1 MPMENNEV
9 ESSRRYTR
17 EKALI
22 AFRELAPDED
32 EDLVDAKAP
41 RTLIQYG
48 SVKRVWSRYREEQA
62 LPVLPATAIE
72 LRDFVRHLKA
82 RNLSPAT
89 LAAYVSA
96 LVTIHRYNGYQLD
109 TTLVIEHLKAAR
121 RRYGPQRR
129 AKPLLA
135 RVLKDLVDR
144 LGTKLRDIRD
154 KPLLMLAFAF
164 AARSAEVVGLD
175 LERAGSTLTG
185 TTGIVTMEPDA
196 IIVTLLTS
204 KASQDEAT
212 EIEIPDREMPSLR
225 PALAAWIERA
235 GIRPGLPLFPA
246 TIGNRVTR
254 RRMANEAI
262 LDIVRRRVAEY
273 TAATGK
279 SPEEAMALARAFSSH
294 SIRRGYCTSAS
305 RARVPL
311 ADIRKRSRHR
321 SDAMVAR
328 YVGEAEGRRSSGLSK
343 VGF

>member
-1 MPMENNEV
+1 MENNEV
-9 ESSRRYTR
+9 QSSRRYTR
-17 EKALI
+17 AKALA
-22 AFRELAPDED
+22 AFREIAPGED

-48 SVKRVWSRYREEQA
+48 SVKRVWSRYREEHG
-62 LPVLPATAIE
+62 LPVLPAAAAE
-72 LRDFVRHLKA
+72 LREFVRHLKA

-96 LVTIHRYNGYQLD
+96 LTTIHRYNGYQLD

-121 RRYGPQRR
+121 RRHGPQKR

-135 RVLKDLVDR
+135 RALKDLVDR
-144 LGTKLRDIRD
+144 LGTKLRDTRD

-185 TTGIVTMEPDA
+185 TTGVVTMEPDA
-196 IIVTLLTS
+196 IVVTLLTS
-204 KASQDEAT
+204 KGSQTEAT

-225 PALAAWIERA
+225 PALQAWIERA
-235 GIRPGLPLFPA
+235 GIQPGTPLFPA
-246 TIGNRVTR
+246 TVGNHVTR
-254 RRMANEAI
+254 RRLATESI

-279 SPEEAMALARAFSSH
+279 APEEAIALAKAFSSH

-311 ADIRKRSRHR
+311 ADIRKRSRHQ
-321 SDAMVAR
+321 SDAMVAK
-328 YVGEAEGRRSSGLSK
+328 YVGDAEGRRNTGLAK

>member
-1 MPMENNEV
+1 MENNEV

-17 EKALI
+17 EKALA
-22 AFRELAPDED
+22 AFKEIAPDED
-32 EDLVDAKAP
+32 EDLADAKAP

-48 SVKRVWSRYREEQA
+48 SVRRVWSRWREEQG
-62 LPVLPATAIE
+62 LPVLPASAAE

-89 LAAYVSA
+89 LAAYVGA
-96 LVTIHRYNGYQLD
+96 LTTIHRYNGYMLD

-121 RRYGPQRR
+121 RRHGPQKR

-135 RVLKDLVDR
+135 RDLKDLVGR
-144 LGTKLRDIRD
+144 LGTRLRDIRD

-185 TTGIVTMEPDA
+185 TTGVVTMEQDT
-196 IIVTLLTS
+196 IVVTLLSS
-204 KASQDEAT
+204 KASQTEPT
-212 EIEIPDREMPSLR
+212 EIEIPDREMPSLK
-225 PALAAWIERA
+225 PALQAWIERA
-235 GIRPGLPLFPA
+235 GIEPGNPLFPA
-246 TIGNRVTR
+246 TTGNHVTR
-254 RRMANEAI
+254 RRLANESI
-262 LDIVRRRVAEY
+262 LEIVRRRVAEY

-279 SPEEAMALARAFSSH
+279 PRKDAIALAKAFSSH

-311 ADIRKRSRHR
+311 ADIRKRSRHQ
-321 SDAMVAR
+321 SDAMVAK
-328 YVGEAEGRRSSGLSK
+328 YVGEAEGRRNTGLAK

>member
-1 MPMENNEV
+1 MEDKEV

-22 AFRELAPDED
+22 AFREIAPDED

-48 SVKRVWSRYREEQA
+48 SVKRVWSRWRDEQG
-62 LPVLPATAIE
+62 LPVLPASAVE

-89 LAAYVSA
+89 LAAYVSG
-96 LVTIHRYNGYQLD
+96 LTTIHRYNGYKLD

-121 RRYGPQRR
+121 RRHGPQRR

-135 RVLKDLVDR
+135 RTLKDLVDR

-154 KPLLMLAFAF
+154 KPLLMLTFAF
-164 AARSAEVVGLD
+164 AGRSAEVVGLD

-185 TTGIVTMEPDA
+185 TTGVVTMEADA
-196 IIVTLLTS
+196 IVVTLHTS
-204 KASQDEAT
+204 KASQTEAT

-225 PALAAWIERA
+225 PALEAWIERA
-235 GIRPGLPLFPA
+235 GIQPGTPLFPA
-246 TIGNRVTR
+246 TVGGRVTR
-254 RRMANEAI
+254 RRLANEAV

-273 TAATGK
+273 TTATGK
-279 SPEEAMALARAFSSH
+279 PPETARALAKEFTSH
-294 SIRRGYCTSAS
+294 SLRRGYCTSAS

-328 YVGEAEGRRSSGLSK
+328 YVGEAEGRRNTGLAK

>member
-1 MPMENNEV
+1 MEDKEV

-22 AFRELAPDED
+22 AFRAIAPDED

-48 SVKRVWSRYREEQA
+48 SVKRVWSRWRDEQG
-62 LPVLPATAIE
+62 LPVLPASAVE

-89 LAAYVSA
+89 LAAYVSGLA
-96 LVTIHRYNGYQLD
+96 TIHRYNGYKLD

-144 LGTKLRDIRD
+144 LGTRLRDIRD

-175 LERAGSTLTG
+175 LERAGSILTG
-185 TTGIVTMEPDA
+185 TTGVVTMEPDA
-196 IIVTLLTS
+196 IVVTLLTS
-204 KASQDEAT
+204 KAKQNEEI
-212 EIEIPDREMPSLR
+212 EIEIPDKEMPSLR
-225 PALAAWIERA
+225 PALQAWIERG
-235 GIRPGLPLFPA
+235 GIRPGQPLFPA

-254 RRMANEAI
+254 RRLANESI
-262 LDIVRRRVAEY
+262 LHIVRQRVAEY

-279 SPEEAMALARAFSSH
+279 PREDAIALARAFSSH

-311 ADIRKRSRHR
+311 ADIRKRSRHQ
-321 SDAMVAR
+321 SDALVAK
-328 YVGEAEGRRSSGLSK
+328 YVGEAEDRRNTGLAK